1 VEVRSL
7 WVGLP
12 VSCSGLRPLGGLK
25 PEGHGVA
32 AVVRFRCRPAAP
44 SSPTTLVG
52 RPVVPHACCGCN
64 RRLVAHA
71 FGQPARPRP
80 GAPAVV
86 PTPPHRLWAPQPM
99 SGSRIMGPAVPMD
112 ARWPWRRLMGAKGAA
127 PTRRHAAP
135 TACCAGLPPIY
146 GCQRPW
152 PPLAPTVPTHGLPA
166 PTVLGVGW
174 IRMMPTG
181 WGFGHGVPIIGTG
194 NGRRAIGPG
203 AHTWAMGAH
212 SWARGAAN
220 PWARWCPLVGAG
232 CPQSEW
238 GKGTDAGLLRLPQW
252 VHGQV

>member
-1 VEVRSL
+1 
-7 WVGLP
+7 
-12 VSCSGLRPLGGLK
+12 
-25 PEGHGVA
+25 
-32 AVVRFRCRPAAP
+32 
-44 SSPTTLVG
+44 
-52 RPVVPHACCGCN
+52 
-64 RRLVAHA
+64 
-71 FGQPARPRP
+71 
-80 GAPAVV
+80 
-86 PTPPHRLWAPQPM
+86 
-99 SGSRIMGPAVPMD
+99 MD

-238 GKGTDAGLLRLPQW
+238 GKGTDGGSHLNQTPDSQPVLQNLHTHTHAHAHAWTTIMHAYTHHGAPITSPAHGAGEASPRDFR
-252 VHGQV
+252 